1 MGRYDD
7 MWLDYIKY
15 RGESSRNL
23 LSSIGFTFGAFAG
36 PGAAMGA
43 AMMPLFGMM
52 ATSTQTGV
60 MSFPDMINGTGEF
73 APANAV
79 SPCPGAVPPG
89 TNTVSPSPGAM
100 PAPSAA
106 PRTVGYNNCMM
117 DLWSMALNNTGK

>member
-36 PGAAMGA
+36 PGAVMGA

-73 APANAV
+73 APAGTPSTGTIPPSA
-79 SPCPGAVPPG
+79 SAVPS
-89 TNTVSPSPGAM
+89 SPAVT
-100 PAPSAA
+100 PAYSAT